1 MALACHSRPLADDA
15 ANEIPGETPSGA
27 AGGAFTNAGA
37 SGSAVAPGGGSGRGN
52 ASGSGG
58 RPPNDSEPNGGA
70 GGEPVAIT
78 GGSGNEPEPNPFSVP
93 ARCSSQKTR
102 DPNEA
107 EAPEMNP
114 GFACIVCHAASN
126 AATGEADAPI
136 FAFAGTLYATGHEPS
151 SCIGGGDGVAQVVV
165 RDADG
170 QELSALANSSGNF
183 LFEDA
188 ILKPPFSAKVL
199 LDGRERAAATPHHNP
214 DCNWCHSQLGEQGA
228 PGRVILP

>member
-15 ANEIPGETPSGA
+15 ANEMPS
-27 AGGAFTNAGA
+27 AGGAFAKAGA
-37 SGSAVAPGGGSGRGN
+37 AGIGAVGGGGAGRGD
-52 ASGSGG
+52 SGGSGG
-58 RPPNDSEPNGGA
+58 RPPSDVEPNGGA
-70 GGEPVAIT
+70 GGEHVA
-78 GGSGNEPEPNPFSVP
+78 GASGNEPKPDPFGVP
-93 ARCSSQKTR
+93 ARCSSQRTR

-114 GFACIVCHAASN
+114 GFACILCHAASN

-151 SCIGGGDGVAQVVV
+151 SCIGGGDGAAQVLV

-170 QELSALANSSGNF
+170 QELSALANASGNF

-199 LDGRERAAATPHHNP
+199 LDGRERAATTPHRNP
-214 DCNWCHSQLGEQGA
+214 DCNVCHTQLGEQGA
-228 PGRVILP
+228 PGRVVLP